1 MARPKSSLNWF
12 EIPVIDFRR
21 GVDFYNR
28 ILDCKMYESVVMGN
42 EMAFFPMEDPGIGG
56 ALIKSD
62 DQKPSMDGTMVYL
75 NGGEDLI
82 TILDRVKDAG
92 GKVLI
97 PKTKISDEIGH
108 FAVFKDTEGNR
119 VALHSM
125 K

>member
-12 EIPVIDFRR
+12 EIPVDDFRR
-21 GVDFYNR
+21 GVDFYNK
-28 ILDCKMYESVVMGN
+28 ILDCKMYESVIMGN

-75 NGGEDLI
+75 NGGENLN
-82 TILDRVKDAG
+82 TILDRVEDAG
-92 GKVLI
+92 GKVLV
-97 PKTKISDEIGH
+97 PKMKISDEIGH
-108 FAVFKDTEGNR
+108 FAIFKDTEGNR

>member
-82 TILDRVKDAG
+82 TILDRVEDAG